1 MRGREKES
9 GEALI
14 RVEGLTRLF
23 GETRAVD
30 GLTFEVGE
38 GEVFGLLGPNGAGK
52 TTTIRILS
60 TVIAPHSG
68 RASVNGFDV
77 AEHPEKVRSSL
88 GVLTTQVGLYE
99 RFTARE
105 NVEYFARLY
114 GMPEGEIGPRVT
126 RLFQTLDALDFQDR
140 RASGLSTGM
149 RQKVAIARS
158 VVHDPPVII
167 FDEPTLG
174 LDVLASQTVR
184 DFIEGARRQGKT
196 VVLSTHDM
204 HRAEKMCER
213 LAVLHQGRL
222 LACGSPREIMEE
234 AGASSVE
241 EAFVRLVEGEG
252 GAGP

>member
-1 MRGREKES
+1 M
-9 GEALI
+9 
-14 RVEGLTRLF
+14 TRRF
-23 GETRAVD
+23 GDTCAVD
-30 GLTFEVGE
+30 ALTFEVRE

-52 TTTIRILS
+52 TTTIRMLS

-68 RASVNGFDV
+68 TASVNGFDV
-77 AEHPEKVRSSL
+77 VTRSEEVRASL
-88 GVLTTQVGLYE
+88 GVLTTQAGLYE

-114 GMPEGEIGPRVT
+114 RMPEEAIGPRVAQ
-126 RLFQTLDALDFQDR
+126 LFEMLDALDFQDR
-140 RASGLSTGM
+140 RAGSLSSGM

-184 DFIEGARRQGKT
+184 EFIVESHRRGKT

-204 HRAEKMCER
+204 YMAQKMCER
-213 LAVLHQGRL
+213 LAILHQGRL
-222 LACGSPREIMEE
+222 LACGSPPEIMGR

-241 EAFVRLVEGEG
+241 DAFVSLLEEG
-252 GAGP
+252 GGGRP